1 MLVKKRDGRVE
12 SFKSDKILASIKK
25 AALAVE
31 VKDDDIQRRAAELKS
46 LKNQLIEHGFD
57 EIEAEEQAE
66 EHFEGYLDEGVHTE
80 YDEEEAEEVVD
91 MVLEGID
98 SLGLDEDD
106 LIDTYSFRTSL
117 GRHYLPQEM

>member
-66 EHFEGYLDEGVHTE
+66 EQFEGYLDDGVYTE

-98 SLGLDEDD
+98 SLGLD
-106 LIDTYSFRTSL
+106 
-117 GRHYLPQEM
+117 

>member
-66 EHFEGYLDEGVHTE
+66 EQFEGYLDDGVLHR
-80 YDEEEAEEVVD
+80 V
-91 MVLEGID
+91 
-98 SLGLDEDD
+98 
-106 LIDTYSFRTSL
+106 R
-117 GRHYLPQEM
+117 